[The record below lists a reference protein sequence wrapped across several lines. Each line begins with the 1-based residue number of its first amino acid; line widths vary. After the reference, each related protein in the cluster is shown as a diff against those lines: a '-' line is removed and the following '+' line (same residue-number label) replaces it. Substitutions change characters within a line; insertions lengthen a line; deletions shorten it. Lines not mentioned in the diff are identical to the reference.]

1 MTPNKNNAS
10 IIRKDLLIR
19 LTRGLLQQNS
29 DSIDRIPIVIK
40 PRGRDPWRCC
50 VYKDRAVL
58 KYKVMSILGY
68 AECDEVDEL
77 APLSWYAHR
86 PRGHQKFYLN
96 LIPESCSN
104 CPSGSYVVTNLCR
117 GCEARPCQMNCPKD
131 AITFKNGQA
140 EINSELCIN
149 CGKCM
154 RECPYNAIHFQPR
167 PCEDVCPVDAIS
179 QTPDGNEE
187 IDKEKCILCGKCM
200 QACPF
205 GAIIPSS
212 DLPQLVQHMNANEEL
227 VAIVAPAVNGQFRGS
242 LEQIY
247 SGINACGFTHV
258 YEVAEGAEQTAL
270 LEANELSELIQNK
283 EHPGLMSSCCPAW
296 VDYVNKKQSLW
307 RSSVSHAASPM
318 AISAKIAKEKHPNA
332 RVVFIGPCIAK
343 KAEVSVSEHVDYA
356 ISFEELGALLVAS
369 EVEIADLQPF
379 STAPYKP
386 DVGRKFAAAGGV
398 AGAISQ
404 KMEQNITIYSLDGI
418 TKPAMRQ
425 MTRAVKEQKIDFF
438 EVMCCEGGCLGGSQ
452 TLTSVAEAQRIIQS
466 KPD

>member
-19 LTRGLLQQNS
+19 LTRALLQQNA
-29 DSIDRIPIVIK
+29 DSIDRIPILIK
-40 PRGRDPWRCC
+40 PRERDPWRCC

-77 APLSWYAHR
+77 TPLSWYGAH
-86 PRGHQKFYLN
+86 PLGHQQFYLN
-96 LIPESCSN
+96 VIPESCSH
-104 CPSGSYVVTNLCR
+104 CPAGNYVVTNLCR
-117 GCEARPCQMNCPKD
+117 SCEARPCQMNCPKD
-131 AITFKNGQA
+131 AITFKNGKA

-167 PCEDVCPVDAIS
+167 PCEDVCPVNAIS

-212 DLPQLVQHMNANEEL
+212 DLPQLVQHINAGDEL
-227 VAIVAPAVNGQFRGS
+227 VAIVAPAVDGQFRES

-247 SGINACGFTHV
+247 SGIKACGFTHV

-270 LEANELSELIQNK
+270 HETDELTMLMQQK

-296 VDYVNKKQSLW
+296 VNYVKKNQPSW
-307 RSSVSHAASPM
+307 RSSVSHTASPM
-318 AISAKIAKEKHPNA
+318 AISAQMAKEKYPNA
-332 RVVFIGPCIAK
+332 YVVFVGPCIAK
-343 KAEVSVSEHVDYA
+343 KAEVSSNEHVDYA
-356 ISFEELGALLVAS
+356 ISFEELGAFLVAND
-369 EVEIADLQPF
+369 VEIADMEGY
-379 STAPYKP
+379 STAPYVP
-386 DVGRKFAAAGGV
+386 DVGRGFAGAGGV
-398 AGAISQ
+398 AAAISK
-404 KMEQNITIYSLDGI
+404 KMAQDLTIYTLDGI

-425 MTRAVKEQKIDFF
+425 MSRAVKEGKTDFF
-438 EVMCCEGGCLGGSQ
+438 EVMCCEGGCLGGCQ
-452 TLTSVAEAQRIIQS
+452 TLTSVAEAQRIINS
-466 KPD
+466 KT